1 MSIARLLIG
10 FILIGIVSA
19 CPSGSDKEDK
29 QTEEDA
35 TKNDEL
41 VLAVGG
47 ETEEGFDPTTGWG
60 MYGSP
65 LFQSTLLKY
74 DKEFKIENDIAVEHD
89 VSESGLE
96 YTVEI
101 REDIKFSDEE
111 PLTAEDV
118 VFTFETAKESD
129 SVIDLSNLEDRKSV
143 V

>member
-1 MSIARLLIG
+1 
-10 FILIGIVSA
+10 
-19 CPSGSDKEDK
+19 
-29 QTEEDA
+29 
-35 TKNDEL
+35 
-41 VLAVGG
+41 
-47 ETEEGFDPTTGWG
+47 

-129 SVIDLSNLEDRKSV
+129 SVIDLSNLDQVEATDEKTV
-143 V
+143 VFTLKQPESSRSEERRVGKESKTRYRL